1 MGKINNIMEICDSVF
16 FKSKIF
22 IYPGKFLQTFQ
33 NEEKVYIYT
42 YSYKGF
48 DLIIKISEKG
58 EIQWK
63 DDFNKC
69 FSTITIL
76 NIENIVTEYIN
87 KVNCYEDFLN
97 FYKSEIENNEIGLKF
112 KIFIDS
118 EIIYIRN
125 EMKDSFLV
133 YIPEILEKDMLEKT
147 KKNLLIWFLDKL

>member
-1 MGKINNIMEICDSVF
+1 MK
-16 FKSKIF
+16 
-22 IYPGKFLQTFQ
+22 
-33 NEEKVYIYT
+33 
-42 YSYKGF
+42 
-48 DLIIKISEKG
+48 KG

-112 KIFIDS
+112 EIFIDS
-118 EIIYIRN
+118 KIIYIRN